1 MTMENR
7 KLNMAVIGCSSMAK
21 QHMKGIIAKDTAHLY
36 AICDINP
43 TQLNKRVE
51 EFHPDVAVTD
61 YKELVDDPNIDA
73 VVVCIPD
80 QLHLEV
86 TEAFLRAGKD
96 VLCEKPMALTMEECE
111 QMMRTEK
118 ETGRKLMIGQVCRC
132 TPAFALTKKLI
143 DEDAIGELFFVESEY
158 AHDYSVARGANDWR
172 VTPERHGIIGG
183 GCHAVD
189 LLRWIAGD
197 PTEVFAYANHKCL
210 TDWPVDD
217 CTIAVLQFPNNVAGK
232 VFTSIGCKRD
242 YTMRSVFYGTKGT
255 IICDN
260 TSPTIKLYQVSDIP
274 REDGKRA
281 YTIPQDIPVEI
292 NSHNIT
298 LEIDQF
304 VDALASGSS
313 LPVTSAEGA
322 KTVAVCRAIVEAAR
336 DHKIISVK
344 YPNV

>member
-1 MTMENR
+1 MEKN
-7 KLNMAVIGCSSMAK
+7 KLNMAVIGCSGMGK
-21 QHMKGIIAKDTAHLY
+21 NHMKGVIAKDTAHLY
-36 AICDINP
+36 AICDIDEK
-43 TQLNKRVE
+43 LLLKRKE
-51 EFHPDVAVTD
+51 EFNVAIAVTD
-61 YKELVDDPNIDA
+61 YRELVDDPNLDA

-96 VLCEKPMALTMEECE
+96 VLCEKPMALTMAECE
-111 QMMRTEK
+111 QMMQTEK

-143 DEDAIGELFFVESEY
+143 SEGQIGELYFIESEY
-158 AHDYSVARGANDWR
+158 AHDYAVARGANDWR
-172 VTPERHGIIGG
+172 VNPERHGIIGG

-197 PTEVFAYANHKCL
+197 PIEVFAYANHKCL

-217 CTIAVLQFPNNVAGK
+217 CTIAVLQFPNDVAGK
-232 VFTSIGCKRD
+232 VFTSIGCKRN
-242 YTMRSVFYGTKGT
+242 YTMRSAFYGTKGT

-260 TSPTIKLYQVSDIP
+260 TSPNITLFQVSDLP

-281 YTIPQDIPVEI
+281 YTIPQEIPVEI
-292 NSHNIT
+292 NNHNIT

-304 VDALASGSS
+304 VDALASGDP
-313 LPVTSAEGA
+313 LPVTSMEGA
-322 KTVAVCRAIVEAAR
+322 KTVAVCRAIVDSAH
-336 DHKIISVK
+336 DHQVVK
-344 YPNV
+344 VIYPNI

>member
-1 MTMENR
+1 MENK
-7 KLNMAVIGCSSMAK
+7 KLQFAVIGCSGMGKS
-21 QHMKGIIAKDTAHLY
+21 HMRGIIAKETAELY
-36 AICDINP
+36 AICDIDEAR
-43 TQLNKRVE
+43 LSACKE
-51 EFHPDVAVTD
+51 EYNVPVAVTD
-61 YKELVDDPNIDA
+61 YKALVNDPNIDA
-73 VVVCIPD
+73 AVIVLPD

-86 TEAFLRAGKD
+86 TEDFLRAGKD

-111 QMMRTEK
+111 QMMKTEK

-143 DEDAIGELFFVESEY
+143 SEGAIGELFFVESEY
-158 AHDYSVARGANDWR
+158 AHDYAVARGANDWR

-217 CTIAVLQFPNNVAGK
+217 CTIAVMQFPNNVAGK

-242 YTMRSVFYGTKGT
+242 YTMRSCFYGTTGT

-260 TSPTIKLYQVSDIP
+260 TSPTITIYQVGDGEKI
-274 REDGKRA
+274 DGKRP
-281 YTIPQDIPVEI
+281 YTVPKQIPVEI
-292 NSHNIT
+292 NNHNIT

-304 VDALASGSS
+304 VDALVNGTA
-313 LPVTSAEGA
+313 LPVTSMEGA
-322 KTVAVCRAIVEAAR
+322 KTVAVCRAAVESAAT
-336 DHKIISVK
+336 HALVQVK
-344 YPNV
+344 YPEV

>member
-1 MTMENR
+1 MENK
-7 KLNMAVIGCSSMAK
+7 KLNIVVIGCSGMGE
-21 QHMKGIIAKDTAHLY
+21 QHMRGIIAKEAAELY
-36 AICDINP
+36 AICDIDEAR
-43 TQLNKRVE
+43 LNNCKEKYNVAI
-51 EFHPDVAVTD
+51 AVTD
-61 YKELVDDPNIDA
+61 YKALVDDPNIDA
-73 VVVCIPD
+73 AVIVLPD

-111 QMMRTEK
+111 QMMKVEK

-143 DEDAIGELFFVESEY
+143 SEGAIGELFFVESEY
-158 AHDYSVARGANDWR
+158 AHDYAVARGSNDWR
-172 VTPERHGIIGG
+172 VNPERHGIIGG

-197 PTEVFAYANHKCL
+197 PSEVFAYANHKCL

-217 CTIAVLQFPNNVAGK
+217 CTIAVMQFPNNVAGK

-242 YTMRSVFYGTKGT
+242 YTMRSCFYGTTGT

-260 TSPTIKLYQVSDIP
+260 TSPTITIYQVGDGEKI
-274 REDGKRA
+274 DGKRS
-281 YTIPQDIPVEI
+281 YTIPKQIPVEI
-292 NSHNIT
+292 NNHNIT

-304 VDALASGSS
+304 VDALVNETP
-313 LPVTSAEGA
+313 LPVTSMEGA
-322 KTVAVCRAIVEAAR
+322 KTVAVCRAAVESAAT
-336 DHKIISVK
+336 HALVQVK

>member
-1 MTMENR
+1 
-7 KLNMAVIGCSSMAK
+7 V
-21 QHMKGIIAKDTAHLY
+21 
-36 AICDINP
+36 P
-43 TQLNKRVE
+43 
-51 EFHPDVAVTD
+51 VAVTD
-61 YKELVDDPNIDA
+61 YKVLVDDPNIHA
-73 VVVCIPD
+73 VVVVLPD

-86 TEAFLRAGKD
+86 TVAFLRAGKD

-111 QMMRTEK
+111 EMMRVEK

-143 DEDAIGELFFVESEY
+143 SEGAIGELFFVESEY
-158 AHDYSVARGANDWR
+158 AHDYAVARGANDWR

-217 CTIAVLQFPNNVAGK
+217 CTIAVMQFPDDVSGK

-242 YTMRSVFYGTKGT
+242 YTMRSCFYGTTGT

-260 TSPTIKLYQVSDIP
+260 TSPTITLFKEVEGDHKS
-274 REDGKRA
+274 
-281 YTIPQDIPVEI
+281 YTKPQTLDVEV
-292 NSHNIT
+292 NNHNIT
-298 LEIDQF
+298 AEIDAF
-304 VDALASGSS
+304 VDALNGVKPMPVSS
-313 LPVTSAEGA
+313 MEGA
-322 KTVAVCRAIVEAAR
+322 STVAVCRATVEAA
-336 DHKIISVK
+336 KAGKTLQIQ
-344 YPNV
+344 YPEV

>member
-1 MTMENR
+1 MKNN
-7 KLNMAVIGCSSMAK
+7 KLSMAVIGCSGMGK
-21 QHMKGIIAKDTAHLY
+21 YHMRGIIAKGTAELY
-36 AICDINP
+36 AICDIDEER
-43 TQLNKRVE
+43 LGACKE
-51 EFHPDVAVTD
+51 EFNVPVAVTD
-61 YKELVDDPNIDA
+61 YKALVNDPHIDA
-73 VVVCIPD
+73 AVIVLPD

-111 QMMRTEK
+111 QMMRAEK
-118 ETGRKLMIGQVCRC
+118 ESGRKLMIGQVCRC

-143 DEDAIGELFFVESEY
+143 SEGAIGELFFVESEY
-158 AHDYSVARGANDWR
+158 AHDYALSRGTNDWR

-217 CTIAVLQFPNNVAGK
+217 CTIAVMQFPNNVSGK

-242 YTMRSVFYGTKGT
+242 YTMRSVFYGTTGT

-260 TSPTIKLYQVSDIP
+260 TSPNITIFQVGDGERI
-274 REDGKRA
+274 DGKRP
-281 YTIPQDIPVEI
+281 YTVPREIPVEI
-292 NSHNIT
+292 NNHNIT

-304 VDALASGSS
+304 VDALVNGTS
-313 LPVTSAEGA
+313 LPVTSMEGA
-322 KTVAVCRAIVEAAR
+322 KTVSVCRACVESAAN
-336 DHKIISVK
+336 HALTPVK
-344 YPNV
+344 YPEI